1 MNTKMKK
8 VMLCALSASMIVTA
22 FSGCSKKG
30 DDGRTADG
38 KILLKM
44 EIPDKAANEKG
55 YNQAVERY
63 AQFEAENPDIKIEH
77 MSFSFNVR
85 DYAAKAAGNQLP
97 AYYYVP
103 LTEAKNCIEMG
114 YAKDIKPWLDK
125 YGYTPYLSDF
135 MLKNIERDGAI
146 YFYPTSVYEVGII
159 MNKKYAEKAG
169 YVAADGTPHQPATWE
184 EFAEMAVKIQE
195 ANPGVKG
202 FTMPTMNNGGGWRFL
217 PIAWSYGVDFMEK
230 IDGKWTATFNTP
242 ECVEALE
249 FMKDLK
255 WKYNIIPDNFMLE
268 NEGSIKAFA
277 AGEAA
282 MAFSEPSSVDSYQK
296 SGFNKDDVCMVQLP
310 AGPKRHVTLLGGGY
324 RVFNAKNTDEQT
336 DAAFRYMMWNNEGVE
351 IDDARKQRTEE
362 NYQLKIEEGKIVGLI
377 GLSPWK
383 DEYPVRQYELEMIE
397 KYANINMNQVKIYN
411 DKTTGIEYQEEEP
424 VECQALYGVLDGCIQ
439 EVWMNPDADCAA
451 LIADAARNFQANYLD
466 YAE

>member
-8 VMLCALSASMIVTA
+8 VMLCALSAGMILSA
-22 FSGCSKKG
+22 FGCSKKDEG
-30 DDGRTADG
+30 
-38 KILLKM
+38 LVLKLEM
-44 EIPDKAANEKG
+44 PDKAANEKS
-55 YNQAVERY
+55 YNLWQERK
-63 AQFEAENPDIKIEH
+63 AQFESENPDVKIEGI
-77 MSFSFNVR
+77 SYSFNVR

-97 AYYYVP
+97 TYYYVP

-114 YAKDIKPWLDK
+114 YAKDIKPWLDER
-125 YGYTPYLSDF
+125 GWTDNLADF
-135 MLKNIERDGAI
+135 MLKNIEKDGAI
-146 YFYPTSVYEVGII
+146 YFYPTGVYEVGII
-159 MNKKYAEKAG
+159 MNKQYAEKAG
-169 YVAADGTPHQPATWE
+169 YIAEDGTPHQPETWE
-184 EFAEMAVKIQE
+184 ELAEMAVKIQE

-249 FMKDLK
+249 FMRDLK

-268 NEGSIKAFA
+268 NAGSIKAFA

-324 RVFNAKNTDEQT
+324 RVFNAKHTDEQI
-336 DAAFRYMMWNNEGVE
+336 DAGFRYMDWLGEGRTLT
-351 IDDARKQRTEE
+351 DAIAQKIEDSYKT
-362 NYQLKIEEGKIVGLI
+362 KIEEGKIVGLV

-383 DEYPVRQYELEMIE
+383 DGDPVRQKELEMSE

-411 DKTTGIEYQEEEP
+411 DKNTGIEYQEEEP

-439 EVWMNPDADCAA
+439 AVWMDPNADCAA